1 VARVLLSGALRRHAG
16 GVAELSIEA
25 PSYRELLAALE
36 SRFPGMAPLIEGRT
50 SLAIDGEI
58 IPDPLLEPI
67 SEDSEIHFVPR
78 VAGG

>member
-16 GVAELSIEA
+16 GRAELAIEA
-25 PSYRELLAALE
+25 RTYRELLAALE
-36 SRFPGMAPLIEGRT
+36 ARFPGIASLIEGRT

-58 IPDPLLEPI
+58 IADPLLETIPPR
-67 SEDSEIHFVPR
+67 SEIHFVPR

>member
-1 VARVLLSGALRRHAG
+1 MARVLLSGALRRHTG
-16 GVAELSIEA
+16 GHAELSIEA
-25 PSYRELLAALE
+25 RTYRELLAALE
-36 SRFPGMAPLIEGRT
+36 ARFPGIAPLIEGRT

-67 SEDSEIHFVPR
+67 PEASEIHFVPR